1 MSVRKRG
8 VALAAAVLTAAI
20 VSLTLGPVLTAQ
32 GHTHTYS
39 ASISIRYKASGNKF
53 LGHLGT
59 GPPCRKGRV
68 VSVFLVQPGADRLLG
83 KDRTDSDG
91 DYVVKNSAG
100 LTGGFYAKT
109 PREVRGDG
117 YQHQHTCKKARSAT
131 INVTTP

>member
-1 MSVRKRG
+1 MSLRKRG
-8 VALAAAVLTAAI
+8 VTLAVPVLTAAI

-59 GPPCRKGRV
+59 GQPCRKGRV

-91 DYVVKNSAG
+91 DYGVKNAAG
-100 LTGGFYAKT
+100 LTGRFYAKT
-109 PREVRGDG
+109 PRVVRGDG